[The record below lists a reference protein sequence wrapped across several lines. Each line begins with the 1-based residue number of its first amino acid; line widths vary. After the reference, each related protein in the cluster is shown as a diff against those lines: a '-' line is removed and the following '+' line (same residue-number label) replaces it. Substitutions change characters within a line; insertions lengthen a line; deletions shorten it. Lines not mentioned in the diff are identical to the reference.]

1 MLAILQDA
9 CDLDVKAR
17 LIPAGWIDKHRAV
30 RARRSEA
37 SAEVLQSFG
46 RSLRRRGPHSIQR
59 LDVPSNT
66 PCSLVGNHTETRTR
80 ANARCCTPTTYAPGL
95 GSPPATSPRLSS
107 CRAISDRDWAAAGR
121 VQMAIGMG
129 DAKGLY
135 GYSIKSEVR
144 PACPAEAV
152 SLTEW
157 AQERLMGVGSCRSSP
172 ARARNRPRRRR
183 RSEALPSRTCKV
195 THLGLATGSMRRL
208 LRELCIRLQQ
218 ASEPQSRRLCSRCRE

>member
-1 MLAILQDA
+1 MTTLRVPARRASAPSPTSTKYALAGLAVGVGGILPPNRHAYMFIFFVAGARKGAATSKMLAILQDA
-9 CDLDVKAR
+9 CDLEVKARLR

-80 ANARCCTPTTYAPGL
+80 ANARCCAPATYAPGL
-95 GSPPATSPRLSS
+95 GSPPATSAPRLSS
-107 CRAISDRDWAAAGR
+107 CRAISDRDDRAAAGR

-144 PACPAEAV
+144 PACPAK
-152 SLTEW
+152 S
-157 AQERLMGVGSCRSSP
+157 RGSF
-172 ARARNRPRRRR
+172 
-183 RSEALPSRTCKV
+183 
-195 THLGLATGSMRRL
+195 
-208 LRELCIRLQQ
+208 LC
-218 ASEPQSRRLCSRCRE
+218 